1 MLKFPKL
8 KIAIILKEI
17 HLLARLL
24 ECQQRSYYREV
35 SEGLQAMQAYS
46 LQVELGSRNIQ

>member
-1 MLKFPKL
+1 VLKFPKL

-35 SEGLQAMQAYS
+35 SEGFQAMQAYS